1 MASLDTEAKIV
12 TPREARRRLLG
23 AGLRPSRARVALLRL
38 LLKGGDRHVTPDD
51 LRAEAEAVGLRFSLA
66 TIYNNLNRFNEVGL
80 LRRITLGP
88 GQVFFDTNTSHHHH
102 VYYEERGELRSVP
115 ARMDGLVDLP
125 EDLAGIAPERLD
137 IVVRVGA
144 RQSDGDTYTKQR

>member
-1 MASLDTEAKIV
+1 MSSPVTRAITT
-12 TPREARRRLLG
+12 TPREARRRLIE

-38 LLKGGDRHVTPDD
+38 LLEGGDRHLTPDD
-51 LRAEAEAVGLRFSLA
+51 LRAQAEGLGLRFSLA
-66 TIYNNLNRFNEVGL
+66 TIYNNLNRFNEAGL

-102 VYYEERGELRSVP
+102 VYDEGRGELRSVP
-115 ARMDGLVDLP
+115 ARADGLVDLP

-137 IVVRVGA
+137 IVVRIGA
-144 RQSDGDTYTKQR
+144 ADAGKRPDDA

>member
-1 MASLDTEAKIV
+1 MAKTHDTTAAV

-23 AGLRPSRARVALLRL
+23 AGLRPTRPRVAMFRL
-38 LLKGGDRHVTPDD
+38 LLEGGDRHVTPDD
-51 LRAEAEAVGLRFSLA
+51 VRTEVEAAGLRLSLA
-66 TIYNNLNRFNEVGL
+66 TIYNNLNRFQEVGL

-102 VYYEERGELRSVP
+102 VYDEGRGELRSVP
-115 ARMDGLVDLP
+115 ARADGLVDLP

-137 IVVRVGA
+137 IVVRIGA
-144 RQSDGDTYTKQR
+144 RHSVREN